1 MQHYE
6 LYDHQTEE
14 DLIAMTLQRVQRMNA
29 RLSNEIGTD
38 RFSDWEE
45 EAAMRTHDVRVVQP
59 DGMDYLAVMK
69 ALLEAGYH
77 ILVDDG
83 REIAYTD

>member
-6 LYDHQTEE
+6 LYEE
-14 DLIAMTLQRVQRMNA
+14 QSTQMRALQHARRMDA

-38 RFSDWEE
+38 RFTDWEE
-45 EAAMRTHDVRVVQP
+45 EVAMRTHDVRTVQP
-59 DGMDYLAVMK
+59 AGMDYMSVLGALA
-69 ALLEAGYH
+69 AAGYH